1 MPHKHDSFVYF
12 CEFAGIFWGLK
23 QLNATVSNVLLDLVV
38 RFILIKIY
46 YILMNNLEPHLIYV
60 TSNGVFI
67 KFSMLDQT
75 KATVGYGP
83 IVKYTLSEENLLQ
96 VL

>member
-1 MPHKHDSFVYF
+1 
-12 CEFAGIFWGLK
+12 
-23 QLNATVSNVLLDLVV
+23 
-38 RFILIKIY
+38 
-46 YILMNNLEPHLIYV
+46 MNNLEPHLIYV

-67 KFSMLDQT
+67 KFSMQDQT

-83 IVKYTLSEENLLQ
+83 TVRYTPSEENLLQ